1 MLFFRFEEMPFTRI
15 ADFLPKWGINVTKET
30 SSGTLHKEV
39 PGLCIGKVRVHNAM
53 DDVRSMAAAVLCLLS
68 RDFKR

>member
-30 SSGTLHKEV
+30 SSGTWE
-39 PGLCIGKVRVHNAM
+39 
-53 DDVRSMAAAVLCLLS
+53 
-68 RDFKR
+68 